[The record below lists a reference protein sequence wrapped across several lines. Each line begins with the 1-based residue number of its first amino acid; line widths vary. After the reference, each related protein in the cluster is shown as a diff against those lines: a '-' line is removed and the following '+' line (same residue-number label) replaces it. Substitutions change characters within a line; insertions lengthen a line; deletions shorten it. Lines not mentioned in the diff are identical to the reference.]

1 MLILFIIVCL
11 VVIVSCILYFLDKN
25 KKIESKNV
33 GKVSLYLET
42 YRSGK
47 NQPTHPDIIKFN
59 DEWNGYKYWMS
70 YTPYPYA
77 DGEEE
82 NPSIAVSNDLYK
94 WTTPKGLANPI
105 ANNEEVGCDEL
116 KDSILLY
123 RKDLDRLEVW
133 YLGRLCENLGGDGKT
148 LTLFRKTST
157 DGSNWSKFEV
167 MCDFVGYTSPSIIWI
182 EEKYLCWAIKPNID
196 GRDSELHYLESK
208 DGCLWENKKVCTI
221 GESMI
226 NDIWHGSVKYNDN
239 GYYEFVY
246 IPSASNSQNIYY
258 TKSKDGI
265 TFDKKQSIIENGKSW
280 SRFYRPTILYNNDFY
295 SVIYGVITKE
305 NKWLISMS
313 KGDNILNLEGIND
326 TDIVKMNGMPVET
339 MINKKQYYKQKVSNY
354 KKSFYRLELVVFI
367 PLLYIL
373 QIILYKIDRFSYRNI
388 MDFILVLSFII
399 SEGFILRRFKYLNRK
414 DLMIGFFM
422 AIVQCII
429 MASSSIGLIYIF
441 SKG

>member
-25 KKIESKNV
+25 KNIESKNV

-221 GESMI
+221 SESMI

-265 TFDKKQSIIENGKSW
+265 TFDKKQSIIENDKSW
-280 SRFYRPTILYNNDFY
+280 SRFYRPTILYNNGFY

-313 KGDNILNLEGIND
+313 NDSDIRSLKGINED
-326 TDIVKMNGMPVET
+326 DICKMNGLPVEKT
-339 MINKKQYYKQKVSNY
+339 IDKKQFYKEKISDY
-354 KKSFYRLELVVFI
+354 KKSFYRLELLVFI
-367 PLLYIL
+367 PLLYLL
-373 QIILYKIDRFSYRNI
+373 QIILININILSYKDITT
-388 MDFILVLSFII
+388 FILIMSII
-399 SEGFILRRFKYLNRK
+399 INEFYLGIKINFSKKSSIIVGFS
-414 DLMIGFFM
+414 IGM
-422 AIVQCII
+422 LQAIII
-429 MASSSIGLIYIF
+429 GSCSIGLYYIL
-441 SKG
+441 